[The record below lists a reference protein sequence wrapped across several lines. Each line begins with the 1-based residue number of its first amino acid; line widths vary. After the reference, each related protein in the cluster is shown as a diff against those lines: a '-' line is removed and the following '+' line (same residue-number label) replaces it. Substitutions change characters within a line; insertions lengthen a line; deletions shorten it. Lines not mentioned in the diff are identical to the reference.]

1 MSTLRADTRLWHALG
16 HPTRRDPVPKGLDTV
31 SHRVR
36 GYFARRVDIRAVR
49 ARAEAIVADSDRMR
63 EHGEARLNAL
73 AEEARTA
80 VVTAQEPGTG
90 VDLAYAIIREIIRR
104 EMGVSLHVEQ
114 IMGALVMARGA
125 GAEMAT
131 GEGKTLTAIL
141 PAAMLGWLGHGVH
154 VVTVNDYLAA
164 RDAEIT
170 GSVYRRLGLSVGV
183 VRDST
188 PEAERREAYA
198 RSVTYASDKQI
209 IFDFLRD
216 RLKGPAAPRLV
227 SHLLEQINGR
237 AHDETDWT
245 AQIVQRGLFA
255 CVVDEADSVLIDE
268 AVTPAIIAT
277 DAGDTRASRAEVHQA
292 GAAIAA
298 SLSEDE
304 DYVVDRRLRR
314 VRLTPSGRER
324 LATLVSGLPDFWR
337 GPRRREE
344 LIVQALT
351 ARALFHRNDDY
362 VVIDGKIQIVDSS
375 TGRVLLGRQWQ
386 LGLHQAVEAKEGI
399 EITEPRRA
407 TSRISYQRF
416 FQRYRR
422 LAGMSGTLWEVR
434 HELWASY
441 ALPVVRIPTHKPV
454 ARVHLPDVAFRTEDA
469 KFAAVADR
477 AAVLKANGQ
486 PVLIGTRS
494 VESSERMASM
504 LAERQILCSVL
515 NANREAEEASII
527 ARAGASGA
535 VTVAT
540 NMAGRGTDIAL
551 DAAARKA
558 GGLAVLATER
568 HDERRVDRQLFG
580 RSGRQGDPGLAQ
592 AFVSLEDM
600 LVTRN
605 GFGPLVAM
613 IRALP
618 GALGSPLSTLLW
630 RQSQWAAGRKSTMMR
645 SEAAKSDARLEQSMR
660 AQSK

>member
-1 MSTLRADTRLWHALG
+1 MSTLPADMRLWHWLG
-16 HPTRRDPVPKGLDTV
+16 HPTRRDPVPKGLDTI

-36 GYFARRVDIRAVR
+36 GYVARRVDLRATR
-49 ARAEAIVADSDRMR
+49 ARAESIVAESESLR
-63 EHGEARLNAL
+63 EHGEAHLNTL
-73 AEEARTA
+73 ASEARAA
-80 VVTAQEPGTG
+80 VVTSRDPGSG
-90 VDLAYAIIREIIRR
+90 VDPAFAIIREIIRR

-114 IMGALVMARGA
+114 IMGALVMTRGA

-170 GSVYRRLGLSVGV
+170 GPVYRRLGLAVGV
-183 VRDST
+183 VRDGT
-188 PEAERREAYA
+188 PEPERREAYL
-198 RSVTYASDKQI
+198 RSITYASDKQI

-227 SHLLEQINGR
+227 SHLLEQIDGCF
-237 AHDETDWT
+237 AGSQGWT
-245 AQIVQRGLFA
+245 SLIVQRGLFA

-277 DAGDTRASRAEVHQA
+277 DAGDSRASRAEVHQA
-292 GAAIAA
+292 GASIAA
-298 SLSEDE
+298 SLVEGV
-304 DYVVDRRLRR
+304 DYLVDRRLRR
-314 VRLTPSGRER
+314 VRLTPAGSAR
-324 LATLVSGLPDFWR
+324 LANMVSGLPTFWR

-344 LIVQALT
+344 LLVQALT
-351 ARALFHRNDDY
+351 ARALFQRNDDY
-362 VVIDGKIQIVDSS
+362 VVIDGKIQIVDAS
-375 TGRVLLGRQWQ
+375 TGRVLPGRQWQ

-416 FQRYRR
+416 FQRYQR

-441 ALPVVRIPTHKPV
+441 GLPVVRIPTHKPI
-454 ARVHLPDVAFRTEDA
+454 ARRQLPDVAFATEDE

-477 AAVLKANGQ
+477 AATLRASGQ

-494 VESSERMASM
+494 VASSERMAAM
-504 LAERQILCSVL
+504 LAERQIQCSVL

-527 ARAGASGA
+527 ARAGESGA

-540 NMAGRGTDIAL
+540 NMAGRGTDIQL
-551 DAAARKA
+551 DAASRMA

-592 AFVSLEDM
+592 AFVSLQDM
-600 LVTRN
+600 LIARH
-605 GFGPLVAM
+605 GLGPLVA
-613 IRALP
+613 IVRAAP
-618 GALGSPLSTLLW
+618 GALGSPLSRLLW
-630 RQSQWAAGRKSTMMR
+630 RQAQWAAGRKSSMMR
-645 SEAAKSDARLEQSMR
+645 TEAARADARLEQTMR